1 MVFAFRALRG
11 AGSIEAQTLAQQ
23 HGRANGGRFQVS
35 LGPRRSHR
43 SGEASSTIHCTSSSN
58 VMPANAASSGTSDVL
73 VHAGLDADLKAK
85 EATCSRDALVEA
97 EIRTA
102 HAPAAKRQ
110 MRRQR

>member
-1 MVFAFRALRG
+1 
-11 AGSIEAQTLAQQ
+11 
-23 HGRANGGRFQVS
+23 
-35 LGPRRSHR
+35 
-43 SGEASSTIHCTSSSN
+43 
-58 VMPANAASSGTSDVL
+58 MPANAASSGTSDVL

-85 EATCSRDALVEA
+85 EATCSRDALVET